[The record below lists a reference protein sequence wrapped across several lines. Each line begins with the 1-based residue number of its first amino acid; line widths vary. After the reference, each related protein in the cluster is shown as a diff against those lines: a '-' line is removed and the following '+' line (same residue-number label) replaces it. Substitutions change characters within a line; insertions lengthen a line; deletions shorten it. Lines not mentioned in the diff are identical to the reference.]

1 MIFVV
6 AYDRKRGK
14 VLSLR
19 SFEARRREAA
29 HKLRRRLE
37 LETAERRSDVE
48 VVILEA
54 PTEAALR
61 RTHGRYFGG
70 VQDIVDRAGTRSAG

>member
-6 AYDRKRGK
+6 AYDRGKGK

-19 SFEARRREAA
+19 RFATQRREAA
-29 HKLRRRLE
+29 HRLRRRLE
-37 LETAERRSDVE
+37 LETAERHSDVE

-70 VQDIVDRAGTRSAG
+70 VRDIVDRAGARSAG